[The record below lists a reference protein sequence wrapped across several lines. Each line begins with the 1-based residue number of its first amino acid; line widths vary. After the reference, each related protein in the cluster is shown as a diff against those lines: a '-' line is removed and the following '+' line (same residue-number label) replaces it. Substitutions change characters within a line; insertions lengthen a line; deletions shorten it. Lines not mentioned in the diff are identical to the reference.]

1 MIWTASWQNQQNG
14 ICTQRRRRSA
24 WASAQSD
31 QSLLSARKKLELPIE
46 RTAKTNQTGLIHSED
61 SDETVILLVLS
72 WGGSYVTVASN
83 NNNVIARLENMIVS
97 GCKRL
102 IWVFAERKSYFF
114 FFLLFFFFF
123 FFCFV
128 MLWLIYAIARLEN
141 MIVSGRKRLIWDFA
155 ERKSYLFI
163 FFFFFCFV
171 MLWLIY
177 VIARLENT
185 IFQQMPSWFES
196 LPVAQSILS
205 VFGVLRFQCNC
216 QVGKYHRPIKL
227 PPIVYATDHS
237 KAVVLVLFLFC
248 VALWIVLL
256 VFHVESCLALC
267 SRVFSVL

>member
-1 MIWTASWQNQQNG
+1 MNRLMTKPTEWHLHPAKTQVSLG
-14 ICTQRRRRSA
+14 IRPVWSE
-24 WASAQSD
+24 
-31 QSLLSARKKLELPIE
+31 SLLSARRKLELPIE

-102 IWVFAERKSYFF
+102 IWDFAERKSYFF
-114 FFLLFFFFF
+114 FFL
-123 FFCFV
+123 
-128 MLWLIYAIARLEN
+128 
-141 MIVSGRKRLIWDFA
+141 
-155 ERKSYLFI
+155 
-163 FFFFFCFV
+163 FFFFCFV